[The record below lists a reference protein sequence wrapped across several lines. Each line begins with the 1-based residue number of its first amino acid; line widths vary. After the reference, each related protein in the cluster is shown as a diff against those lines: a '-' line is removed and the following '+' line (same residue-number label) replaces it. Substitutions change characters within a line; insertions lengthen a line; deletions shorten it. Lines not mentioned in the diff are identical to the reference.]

1 MTYTDFLKF
10 AVQKTE
16 EKANAEFH
24 AFSSV
29 NHASIE
35 AMMADFDAIEA
46 RRDFTISC
54 LVNMAIGW
62 TLPEYVIYA
71 VFHNY
76 KSIVDSNIGLYED
89 YYTEGRLYR

>member
-1 MTYTDFLKF
+1 MTYTDFLNY
-10 AVQKTE
+10 AIQKTE

-24 AFSSV
+24 AFSSE
-29 NHASIE
+29 NHVSTE
-35 AMMADFDAIEA
+35 AMMVDFDAIEA

-54 LVNMAIGW
+54 LVDMAIGW

-76 KSIVDSNIGLYED
+76 TNLVNSCLGLHED
-89 YYTEGRLYR
+89 YYTEGRL